1 MKTVFF
7 LLFICSGIANTF
19 AQVKPAVPSGNK
31 AKLAQLDSL
40 LKVIEK
46 KKNDLS
52 QQLTDFLRASKELEQ
67 SKDSSIKGKTIEE
80 RLNSVEK
87 NAAQRKMA
95 GKKIILS
102 PGLLKLESI
111 TTRIRK
117 TIDDIN
123 STREKWKDKKDS
135 ISEMGQ
141 MDMQVLQQMMDKK
154 NQLETLISNA
164 IKASYEGGQV
174 AIQALKAS

>member
-7 LLFICSGIANTF
+7 LFLICSAIPHAS
-19 AQVKPAVPSGNK
+19 AQVKPTVSTGNK

-40 LKVIEK
+40 LKVMEK

-52 QQLTDFLRASKELEQ
+52 QQLTDFLRASKELER
-67 SKDSSIKGKTIEE
+67 SGDSSIKGTTVEE
-80 RLNSVEK
+80 RLNSVEI
-87 NAAQRKMA
+87 NAAQRKKA
-95 GKKIILS
+95 GKKIIVS

-111 TTRIRK
+111 TTRIKK

-123 STREKWKDKKDS
+123 STKGKWKDKKDS

-141 MDMQVLQQMMDKK
+141 MDMQMMQQMMDKK

-164 IKASYEGGQV
+164 MKASYEGGQV